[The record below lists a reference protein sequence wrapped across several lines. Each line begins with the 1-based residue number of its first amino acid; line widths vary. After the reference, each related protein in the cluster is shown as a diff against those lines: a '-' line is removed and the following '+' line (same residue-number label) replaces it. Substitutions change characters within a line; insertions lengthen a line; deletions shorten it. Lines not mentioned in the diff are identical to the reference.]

1 LPSSSRYLRHLAF
14 AGGFCLLLLLFY
26 WPVTAGNRT
35 MLPADAL
42 YLHQP
47 WRSFAPEGFAAP
59 HNSLITDLVFENYV
73 WKQFIL
79 ECLRDR
85 QLPLWNPYIL
95 AGVPFLAAGQHSAL
109 YPFSLIYYVVPLT
122 RAYGLFTVSQLLL
135 AGLSL
140 YFYARTIRLS
150 RLAAAAGSFAFAFSG
165 FMLVSTVFPM
175 IIATAAWL
183 PFLLAITE
191 RLSQAVS
198 EGGSQG
204 RRLALRAPLPWLVLG
219 SLALGCQV
227 LAGHVEF
234 LYYNL
239 LVLAAYGAWR
249 AVGEFVRPGRWR
261 ALAVFAGLLGAM
273 VALGLGLAA
282 VQILPLYEHV
292 TRSFRE
298 GSVTYEQIV
307 GWAYPFRRLIAF
319 LIPDFFGNPS
329 HHSYMDLYTGQVLP
343 TLRDGMGRLRSTEW
357 GLKNYVEGGAYISLL
372 ALLFA
377 LVGALRRPRRQAWFF
392 IALALFSLSL
402 VFGLPT
408 YWLVYQLPGI
418 RQLHSPFRW
427 VFPYT
432 VAIAVLAAMGVDAV
446 AESVARRDRGRLHR
460 ALGLLAALAA
470 LATVGTVAAARAL
483 PRIAL
488 PLADRAVARLAKAS
502 EAFADGRM
510 FLSYQARNLL
520 IFAGCLAGAGAVLLG
535 ARYLLRRGGRLGQ
548 LWGLALLAV
557 LFLDPAA
564 WFRGLMP
571 ATGAETLTMRSP
583 AIEYLQQQ
591 PQPFRITVFDTRSTK
606 PLPANTNMLYGLQDV
621 RGYDS
626 IIPRQYCE
634 VMELVGPQELLYNQ
648 IARLTREASLDSP
661 ILDLLNVRYVL
672 TEETIQRPGYTL
684 VHDGDLRVYRNDDA
698 LPRAFVTFRARVFA
712 DRQSLLEALP
722 QTDPRELVLLEV
734 SPKGWVNPDA
744 PPAPPEVTFL
754 ELSPNQVRLHVD
766 MPAPGFLVL
775 ADNYFPG
782 WVAYTSPDAT
792 GEEQALEILRAD
804 GTVRAVLLPAG
815 PQTVRFK
822 YSPGSLKTGLFISFI
837 AGVSLLLVAGAW
849 VWAGAFRPSADEH
862 AARRVAKNTVV
873 PLALQLLNKGVDMV
887 FAMLMLRLLGP
898 GDAGKYAFAVYV
910 AVLLEVV
917 TNFGL
922 NTLLTREVARNRED
936 ANAYLWNTTVLRLG
950 LAAAAAPLLALFL
963 VIYRPARDTS
973 LAIVLL
979 ALGLIPSSISAGL
992 SAVFM
997 AFEVMVIPAVVSS
1010 VTTVLKVALGAAA
1023 LLLGW
1028 GFVGL
1033 AGTSIAVN
1041 TVTMAI
1047 LLGLVVA
1054 LFFRPHPDRRPGLPR
1069 RLALESY
1076 PLMINH
1082 LLATLFFKVDYFIL
1096 ERMWGSAVVGWYS
1109 VSYKLVDAIGIIP
1122 PTFTM
1127 AIFPIMSRFAASSRE
1142 SLYRAYTLSI
1152 KLLFSLGLLIALVCT
1167 VVAYPLTRLIGGAA
1181 YLPHSA
1187 IALQIIVWYMPLGFI
1202 NSVTQYVLIALDQ
1215 QRFLTKAF
1223 AIGLACGVAAN
1234 LVLIPSYGYRAA
1246 AAVHIFSEAALLVPF
1261 YAGVRKHLSPIPW
1274 LRLCW
1279 RPAVAAAAAGLVSW
1293 LVAGRSS
1300 LLAALLGASVY
1311 LALLVVLGAFDAE
1324 DRALLA
1330 EVIPLRALLA
1340 RLRQSLQ
1347 PGQPEVP
1354 SP

>member
-1 LPSSSRYLRHLAF
+1 REACRASTEDPIRPSIALGASTKEKPTQSIQEVLKEAEDRMYRNKLTESKSTRSS
-14 AGGFCLLLLLFY
+14 
-26 WPVTAGNRT
+26 
-35 MLPADAL
+35 
-42 YLHQP
+42 
-47 WRSFAPEGFAAP
+47 
-59 HNSLITDLVFENYV
+59 
-73 WKQFIL
+73 
-79 ECLRDR
+79 
-85 QLPLWNPYIL
+85 
-95 AGVPFLAAGQHSAL
+95 
-109 YPFSLIYYVVPLT
+109 
-122 RAYGLFTVSQLLL
+122 
-135 AGLSL
+135 
-140 YFYARTIRLS
+140 
-150 RLAAAAGSFAFAFSG
+150 
-165 FMLVSTVFPM
+165 
-175 IIATAAWL
+175 IIASLQKTLGESTYETEEHAW
-183 PFLLAITE
+183 
-191 RLSQAVS
+191 RLQ
-198 EGGSQG
+198 
-204 RRLALRAPLPWLVLG
+204 RLALRMA
-219 SLALGCQV
+219 Q
-227 LAGHVEF
+227 E
-234 LYYNL
+234 
-239 LVLAAYGAWR
+239 
-249 AVGEFVRPGRWR
+249 
-261 ALAVFAGLLGAM
+261 
-273 VALGLGLAA
+273 LGL
-282 VQILPLYEHV
+282 
-292 TRSFRE
+292 SD
-298 GSVTYEQIV
+298 S
-307 GWAYPFRRLIAF
+307 
-319 LIPDFFGNPS
+319 
-329 HHSYMDLYTGQVLP
+329 
-343 TLRDGMGRLRSTEW
+343 
-357 GLKNYVEGGAYISLL
+357 
-372 ALLFA
+372 
-377 LVGALRRPRRQAWFF
+377 QA
-392 IALALFSLSL
+392 
-402 VFGLPT
+402 
-408 YWLVYQLPGI
+408 
-418 RQLHSPFRW
+418 
-427 VFPYT
+427 
-432 VAIAVLAAMGVDAV
+432 D
-446 AESVARRDRGRLHR
+446 E
-460 ALGLLAALAA
+460 
-470 LATVGTVAAARAL
+470 
-483 PRIAL
+483 
-488 PLADRAVARLAKAS
+488 
-502 EAFADGRM
+502 
-510 FLSYQARNLL
+510 
-520 IFAGCLAGAGAVLLG
+520 
-535 ARYLLRRGGRLGQ
+535 
-548 LWGLALLAV
+548 LALLAV

-571 ATGAETLTMRSP
+571 AVSAEPLSLRPP
-583 AIEYLQQQ
+583 AIRYLQQQ
-591 PQPFRITVFDTRSTK
+591 PQPFRVTVYDTESTK

-626 IIPRQYCE
+626 IILRQYCD

-648 IARLTREASLDSP
+648 IARLKREDSLDSP

-672 TEETIQRPGYTL
+672 TEQTIDRPGYTL

-698 LPRAFVTFRARVFA
+698 LPRAFVTFEARIFR
-712 DRQSLLEALP
+712 DRQSLLEALA
-722 QTDPRELVLLEV
+722 QADPREAVLLEEA
-734 SPKGWVNPDA
+734 PTGWTPLEAV
-744 PPAPPEVTFL
+744 PAPPEVTFL

-775 ADNYFPG
+775 ADSYFPG
-782 WVAYTSPDAT
+782 WVACTRPDAN

-936 ANAYLWNTTVLRLG
+936 ANAYLWNTTILRLG

-963 VIYRPARDTS
+963 LIYRPAGDTT
-973 LAIVLL
+973 LAIILL
-979 ALGLIPSSISAGL
+979 ALGLVPSSISAGL

-1023 LLLGW
+1023 LLVGW

-1047 LLGLVVA
+1047 LLALVA
-1054 LFFRPHPDRRPGLPR
+1054 TLFFRPHRERRPGLPR
-1069 RLALESY
+1069 RMALEAY

-1096 ERMWGSAVVGWYS
+1096 ERLWGSAVVGWYS

-1142 SLYRAYTLSI
+1142 SLYRAYLLSI

-1167 VVAYPLTRLIGGAA
+1167 IVAYPLTRLIGGAA

-1246 AAVHIFSEAALLVPF
+1246 AAVHVFSEAALLVPF
-1261 YAGVRKHLSPIPW
+1261 YVGVRKHLSPIPW

-1279 RPAVAAAAAGLVSW
+1279 RPTAAAAAAG
-1293 LVAGRSS
+1293 R
-1300 LLAALLGASVY
+1300 
-1311 LALLVVLGAFDAE
+1311 
-1324 DRALLA
+1324 
-1330 EVIPLRALLA
+1330 PA
-1340 RLRQSLQ
+1340 RGGSARQSRTPA
-1347 PGQPEVP
+1347 PGA
-1354 SP
+1354 